1 MSEIPP
7 DHDHTFLTRAT
18 SVAKVSGPIRAIQII
33 SLNGYLVLVCRDE
46 MMPFN
51 CGCAERWR
59 HRPRTPSLLRMP
71 RCVSHTFPARG
82 HSVGEVRYRRM

>member
-33 SLNGYLVLVCRDE
+33 SLNGYT
-46 MMPFN
+46 
-51 CGCAERWR
+51 GA
-59 HRPRTPSLLRMP
+59 RM
-71 RCVSHTFPARG
+71 S
-82 HSVGEVRYRRM
+82 